1 MSTKRYTTAEA
12 AAALQ
17 ISESLVRRYCREG
30 RLGERI
36 GRNFSITEKS
46 LRAFAAVERARGR
59 KATEQASRRSGSRT
73 DGE

>member
-30 RLGERI
+30 RLGTRI
-36 GRNFSITEKS
+36 GRNFSITQKQLTDFQAAPRPRGPRPNTDKDKS
-46 LRAFAAVERARGR
+46 
-59 KATEQASRRSGSRT
+59 Q
-73 DGE
+73 